1 MPEDARIWKILDNDE
16 LREIKKAKLNLEERI
31 ENWLEKDISLLSNE
45 LLVIGRQVETGF
57 GGIIDI
63 LCLDSKGDS
72 VIVELKRDKTPREI
86 TAQTIDYASWVK
98 DLSNDKITEIADKYL
113 GDKGPLEEAFK
124 NKFGIELPETLNEEH
139 SMLIVGSEIDAS
151 SERIINYLSDT
162 YGVGINAATFQ
173 YFRDGEKEFLA
184 RVFLIEPS
192 EVEYKTKI
200 RASSKRKPNLN
211 YEELEEIAEN
221 NEVGE
226 LYNQLV
232 DGLSVIF
239 DGRGTTRSSI
249 SFTGKIN
256 ESRLAIFNLI
266 PKDSNPDTGL
276 KFQVYIKRLSRYL
289 NTKEDNLIRLL
300 PVKREEWIYIRGYS
314 EEWSGY
320 AGFFGNLDEVDK
332 FLAGLKEFKKK

>member
-1 MPEDARIWKILDNDE
+1 MPEDARIWEILDGDN

-57 GGIIDI
+57 GGIIDL
-63 LCLDSKGDS
+63 LCLDSNGDS

-139 SMLIVGSEIDAS
+139 SMLIVGSEIDTS

-200 RASSKRKPNLN
+200 RASSKRKPNLS
-211 YEELEEIAEN
+211 YEELEEIAVSN
-221 NEVGE
+221 GVGE
-226 LYNQLV
+226 LYQQLV
-232 DGLSVIF
+232 EGAANFF
-239 DGRGTTRSSI
+239 DGKITTRSSI
-249 SFTGKIN
+249 SFVGKLG
-256 ESRLAIFNLI
+256 ESRKAIFNLI
-266 PKDSNPDTGL
+266 PKDSNPDDGL
-276 KFQVYIKRLSRYL
+276 RFQIYIPRSSDYF
-289 NTKEDNLIRLL
+289 NTDKKSLISLL
-300 PVKREEWIYIRGYS
+300 PKKREEWKYYDDAPS
-314 EEWSGY
+314 DMSGY
-320 AGFFGNLDEVDK
+320 AGFFGNLNEADK